1 MMNIL
6 DFFEEN
12 NSDYFVILNDKDYL
26 ELDYNNKLEKE

>member
-12 NSDYFVILNDKDYL
+12 NLDYFVILNDKDYL